1 MFAFFA
7 HSKYIPCPECGAS
20 LAGEDPDDHVCD
32 EGRRLDFQ
40 MFRMRSNIARFEEDL
55 AEFLETSA
63 GKFERWCAE
72 QQRLAA

>member
-20 LAGEDPDDHVCD
+20 LAGEDPDEHVCD
-32 EGRRLDFQ
+32 DARRLDFQ
-40 MFRMRSNIARFEEDL
+40 MFRMRGHIARFDDDL
-55 AEFLETSA
+55 AEFLETPA
-63 GKFERWCAE
+63 GKFERWYAE